1 MFKFETRLIPPALS
15 STAFSPLPPDV
26 MTAARIAGLLL
37 LLAAVA
43 TAVSVLTRLTSSME
57 PPEGAPVQFTI
68 ILSTGVYAIAGA
80 ARILAGLGL
89 LAAAVFLRRTTSAWH
104 RWADAATLLLGASGA
119 VTAVSGACML
129 ALAVEIPEAANGGT
143 GPVVAPIVWEI
154 PGWVEPM
161 DAARW
166 ITGKIGFTLAGLGL
180 IALAP
185 VQWRIGGLLKV
196 SAVADVII
204 GVAMLFIWVDAA
216 TVMHRVSGIAF
227 LAWLIVSGLWLVA
240 GRLKPPAPAIEQD
253 DPQNATG
260 EYEYGRPR

>member
-1 MFKFETRLIPPALS
+1 
-15 STAFSPLPPDV
+15 
-26 MTAARIAGLLL
+26 MTAARTAGLLL

-57 PPEGAPVQFTI
+57 PLEGAPVQFTI

-104 RWADAATLLLGASGA
+104 RWAHAASILLGASGA
-119 VTAVSGACML
+119 VTAVSGVCML
-129 ALAVEIPEAANGGT
+129 ALAMEIPETASGT
-143 GPVVAPIVWEI
+143 GPVVAPLIAWSI
-154 PGWVEPM
+154 PGWVEPI

-180 IALAP
+180 IALGP
-185 VQWRIGGLLKV
+185 VQWRVGGLLKV

-227 LAWLIVSGLWLVA
+227 LVWLIVSGVWLTA
-240 GRLKPPAPAIEQD
+240 GLLKTPE
-253 DPQNATG
+253 G
-260 EYEYGRPR
+260 ETQHGNP

>member
-1 MFKFETRLIPPALS
+1 MI
-15 STAFSPLPPDV
+15 
-26 MTAARIAGLLL
+26 
-37 LLAAVA
+37 AAVA

-80 ARILAGLGL
+80 ARMFAGLGL
-89 LAAAVFLRRTTSAWH
+89 LAAAVFLRRATWGWH
-104 RWADAATLLLGASGA
+104 RGADAAGLLLGASGA

-129 ALAVEIPEAANGGT
+129 ALAMEIPQAANGGT

-166 ITGKIGFTLAGLGL
+166 ITGKVGFTLAGLGL
-180 IALAP
+180 IALGP

-260 EYEYGRPR
+260 EYEYGRPRY

>member
-1 MFKFETRLIPPALS
+1 
-15 STAFSPLPPDV
+15 
-26 MTAARIAGLLL
+26 MTAARTAGLLL

-57 PPEGAPVQFTI
+57 PLEGTPVQFTI
-68 ILSTGVYAIAGA
+68 ILNTGVYAIAGA

-104 RWADAATLLLGASGA
+104 RGTHVAGRMLEASGA

-129 ALAVEIPEAANGGT
+129 ALAMEIPQAASGT
-143 GPVVAPIVWEI
+143 GPVVVPMVWVI
-154 PGWVEPM
+154 PGWVEPI

-166 ITGKIGFTLAGLGL
+166 ITGKVGFTLAGLGL
-180 IALAP
+180 IALGP
-185 VQWRIGGLLKV
+185 VQWRMGGLLKV

-204 GVAMLFIWVDAA
+204 GVAMLFIWMDAA

-227 LAWLIVSGLWLVA
+227 LAWLVVSGVWLAV
-240 GRLKPPAPAIEQD
+240 GLLKPPETIAAGD
-253 DPQNATG
+253 GPQH
-260 EYEYGRPR
+260 

>member
-1 MFKFETRLIPPALS
+1 
-15 STAFSPLPPDV
+15 
-26 MTAARIAGLLL
+26 MTAARTAGLLL
-37 LLAAVA
+37 LIAAVA

-57 PPEGAPVQFTI
+57 PNEAAPVQFTI
-68 ILSTGVYAIAGA
+68 ILNTGVYAIAGA
-80 ARILAGLGL
+80 ARTLAGLGL
-89 LAAAVFLRRTTSAWH
+89 LAAAIFLRRAMSAWH
-104 RWADAATLLLGASGA
+104 RASEAASLLLIASGA

-129 ALAVEIPEAANGGT
+129 ALAMEIPQAVNGGT

-185 VQWRIGGLLKV
+185 VQWRMVGLLKV

-216 TVMHRVSGIAF
+216 TIMHRISGIAF
-227 LAWLIVSGLWLVA
+227 LAWLVVSGLWLVA
-240 GRLKPPAPAIEQD
+240 GRLKPPAPASAD
-253 DPQNATG
+253 DTRAHETG
-260 EYEYGRPR
+260 EYEYGRPRN